1 MQVYDSVKERIF
13 CLPAACAMAAGFLV
27 YLGPFQFP
35 FRRIM
40 LTNNWI
46 KCLNDRGLPLVLDQL
61 NLIKGRVVKWQMDSL
76 SYLLSNA
83 HLIGIPGEDWKVH
96 FASDQIDN
104 QLFMG
109 QTSASDLFL
118 DKPLSEDSSNQE
130 SKTAKINAPNR
141 TPELVVTSQ
150 STVSKSK
157 SPREEVALKE
167 CSELMDPELTE
178 TIQENNEPNDQNK
191 AANETIFIEE
201 SMLKI
206 DGQNFSTMSRLSEQ
220 VRLFN

>member
-1 MQVYDSVKERIF
+1 
-13 CLPAACAMAAGFLV
+13 
-27 YLGPFQFP
+27 
-35 FRRIM
+35 
-40 LTNNWI
+40 
-46 KCLNDRGLPLVLDQL
+46 
-61 NLIKGRVVKWQMDSL
+61 
-76 SYLLSNA
+76 
-83 HLIGIPGEDWKVH
+83 
-96 FASDQIDN
+96 
-104 QLFMG
+104 MG

-118 DKPLSEDSSNQE
+118 DKPLSENSSNQE
-130 SKTAKINAPNR
+130 SKTVKINAPNR

>member
-83 HLIGIPGEDWKVH
+83 HIIGIPGEDWKVH

-150 STVSKSK
+150 STVSKPK
-157 SPREEVALKE
+157 SSREEVALKE
-167 CSELMDPELTE
+167 CSEMMDPELTE